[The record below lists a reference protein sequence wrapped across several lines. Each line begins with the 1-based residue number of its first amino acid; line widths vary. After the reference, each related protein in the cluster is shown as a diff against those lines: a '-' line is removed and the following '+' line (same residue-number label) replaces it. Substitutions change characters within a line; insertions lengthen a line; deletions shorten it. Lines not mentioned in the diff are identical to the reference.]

1 VPEILLH
8 TQPGGLSCPG
18 DVLLKAIRQ
27 ERLAEFALEGRWFH
41 DLRRWKAAGQIL
53 GKTPTGL
60 NIAGATAAEFYKETP
75 IIENQTRTYTVPK
88 NIWLA
93 VPQDQININS
103 NLVQNPGY

>member
-1 VPEILLH
+1 
-8 TQPGGLSCPG
+8 
-18 DVLLKAIRQ
+18 
-27 ERLAEFALEGRWFH
+27 
-41 DLRRWKAAGQIL
+41 
-53 GKTPTGL
+53 L